1 MRPVKVK
8 GRTFKYGPHTSV
20 TLPALGSLPSVA
32 LSSGRI
38 NIKYIIKNIL
48 QGFFNNIDTL
58 SAKKNG
64 NFNCR

>member
-1 MRPVKVK
+1 MKQLKVK

-38 NIKYIIKNIL
+38 NINYIIKNIL
-48 QGFFNNIDTL
+48 QGFFNNIDVL
-58 SAKKNG
+58 GGRKNG